1 MIKVIVD
8 TGITVS
14 AAFRDRVP
22 EEVILFIVEQGD
34 FEWIVSSAILEEY
47 IEVLA
52 RKKFN
57 LSPEVLQKWRE
68 IFEQCTTTVEVDI
81 EVNFPRDQ
89 KDAKFLECAL
99 AAEADYLITGD
110 KDFEEAQKLVKTTII
125 SVSQFKKLVMENWLS
140 DNADR
145 A

>member
-14 AAFRDRVP
+14 AAFRDRTP
-22 EEVILFIVEQGD
+22 EEVILFVVEQED
-34 FEWIVSSAILEEY
+34 FVWIVSSAILEEY
-47 IEVLA
+47 TEVLA

-57 LSPEVLQKWRE
+57 LPPEVLQKWRE
-68 IFEQCTTTVEVDI
+68 VFEQCTTTVEVDI
-81 EVNFPRDQ
+81 EIDFPRDQ
-89 KDAKFLECAL
+89 KDARFLECAL

-125 SVSQFKKLVMENWLS
+125 SVSQFKKLVMEKWS
-140 DNADR
+140 
-145 A
+145 